1 MENNTAKE
9 KFLKE
14 LEDALIAAN
23 IGNYEEVL
31 DKYYKHFE
39 TADAAGMTEEEAI
52 KMMGSVQ
59 SIVNKYLGVEEENSN
74 ELYTLKIDDALAS
87 KIVIVKSDKP
97 GISITIDDVLVDKL
111 NISRKDN
118 KINISD
124 KFGKS
129 FFRKCRGTIL
139 LEVGSEIKFDSFEI
153 LTVSCDVTIDTVTAE
168 KCRLY
173 TVSGDFDIEKI
184 VSKELVLNSV
194 SGDMDIVR
202 IKTDEIKV
210 STVSGDVD
218 IDYVEAE
225 IGVLD
230 TISGDINLSGKIKL
244 KRGSSITGSINY
256 KVLG

>member
-1 MENNTAKE
+1 MENNVK
-9 KFLKE
+9 KDDFLKCLE
-14 LEDALIAAN
+14 LALIDAN
-23 IGNYEEVL
+23 IGNYEEIIE
-31 DKYYKHFE
+31 KYKKHFE
-39 TADAAGMTEEEAI
+39 TANAAGMTEEEAI
-52 KMMGSVQ
+52 KMMGPIN
-59 SIVNKYLGVEEENSN
+59 SIVNKYIVDEEDTKEI
-74 ELYTLKIDDALAS
+74 YTLKIDDALAD
-87 KIVIVKSDKP
+87 KIVIAKSDKP
-97 GISITIDDVLVDKL
+97 GISITIDDVLLDKL
-111 NISRKDN
+111 NISRKDK

-139 LEVGSEIKFDSFEI
+139 LEIGSEITFDSFEI
-153 LTVSCDVTIDTVTAE
+153 LTVSCDVSIESVVAD

-173 TVSGDFDIEKI
+173 TVSGDFEIEKI
-184 VSKELVLNSV
+184 ITKELVLNSV
-194 SGDMDIVR
+194 SGDMEIVR
-202 IKTDEIKV
+202 IKTNEIKV

-225 IGVLD
+225 VGILD

>member
-1 MENNTAKE
+1 MENNVK
-9 KFLKE
+9 KDDFLKCLE
-14 LEDALIAAN
+14 LALIDAN
-23 IGNYEEVL
+23 IGNYEEIIE
-31 DKYYKHFE
+31 KYKKHFE
-39 TADAAGMTEEEAI
+39 TANAAGMTEEEAI
-52 KMMGSVQ
+52 KMMGPIN
-59 SIVNKYLGVEEENSN
+59 SIVNKYIVDEEDAKEI
-74 ELYTLKIDDALAS
+74 YTLKIDDALAD
-87 KIVIVKSDKP
+87 KIVIAKSDKP
-97 GISITIDDVLVDKL
+97 GISITIDDVLLDKL
-111 NISRKDN
+111 NISRKDK

-139 LEVGSEIKFDSFEI
+139 LEIGSEITFDSFEI
-153 LTVSCDVTIDTVTAE
+153 LTVSCDVSIESVVAD

-173 TVSGDFDIEKI
+173 TVSGDFEIEKI
-184 VSKELVLNSV
+184 ITKELVLNSV
-194 SGDMDIVR
+194 SGDMEIVR
-202 IKTDEIKV
+202 IKTNEIKV

-225 IGVLD
+225 VGILD

>member
-1 MENNTAKE
+1 MENNVK
-9 KFLKE
+9 KDDFLKCLE
-14 LEDALIAAN
+14 LALIDAN
-23 IGNYEEVL
+23 IGNYEEIIE
-31 DKYYKHFE
+31 KYKKHFE
-39 TADAAGMTEEEAI
+39 TANAAGMTEEEAI
-52 KMMGSVQ
+52 KMMGPIN
-59 SIVNKYLGVEEENSN
+59 SIVNKYIVDEEDAKEI
-74 ELYTLKIDDALAS
+74 YTLKIDDALAD
-87 KIVIVKSDKP
+87 KIVIAKSDKP
-97 GISITIDDVLVDKL
+97 GISITIDDVLLDKL
-111 NISRKDN
+111 NISRKDK

-139 LEVGSEIKFDSFEI
+139 LEIGSEITFDSFEI
-153 LTVSCDVTIDTVTAE
+153 LTVSCDVSIESVVAD

-173 TVSGDFDIEKI
+173 TVSGDFQIEKI
-184 VSKELVLNSV
+184 ITKELVLNSV
-194 SGDMDIVR
+194 SGDMEIVR
-202 IKTDEIKV
+202 IKTNEIKV

-225 IGVLD
+225 VGILD

>member
-1 MENNTAKE
+1 MENSTKKE
-9 KFLKE
+9 VFLKKLE
-14 LEDALIAAN
+14 LALIDAN
-23 IGNYEEVL
+23 IGNYEEIIE
-31 DKYYKHFE
+31 KYSKHFE
-39 TADAAGMTEEEAI
+39 TAKAAGMTEEEAI
-52 KMMGSVQ
+52 NMMGTIQ
-59 SIVNKYLGVEEENSN
+59 SIVSKYIDDDIENNKDV
-74 ELYTLKIDDALAS
+74 YTLKIDDALAD
-87 KIVIVKSDKP
+87 KIVIAKSDKP
-97 GISITIDDVLVDKL
+97 GISITIDDVLLDKL
-111 NISRKDN
+111 NISRKDK

-139 LEVGSEIKFDSFEI
+139 LEIGSEITFDSFEI
-153 LTVSCDVTIDTVTAE
+153 LTVSCDVSIESVVAD

-173 TVSGDFDIEKI
+173 TVSGDFEIEKI
-184 VSKELVLNSV
+184 ITKELVLNSV
-194 SGDMDIVR
+194 SGDMEIVR
-202 IKTDEIKV
+202 IKTNEIKV

-225 IGVLD
+225 VGILD